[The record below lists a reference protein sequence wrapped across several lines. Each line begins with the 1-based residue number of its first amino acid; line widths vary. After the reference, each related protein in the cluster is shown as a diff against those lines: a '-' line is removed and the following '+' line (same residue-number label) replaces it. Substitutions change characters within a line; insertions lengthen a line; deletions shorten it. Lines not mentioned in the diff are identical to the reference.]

1 MIANI
6 SAIILAAGKSQRMGQ
21 PKMLLPWGDTTVLGQ
36 VTMTFSK
43 AGIADIIVVTG
54 GDRDAVEAEVSRLSE
69 LLSVRSVYNPYFE
82 QTGMMSSIQVGLAS
96 ISANCKAVLIGLGDQ
111 PQVEDKTLK
120 DILSLYE
127 KKGAGIIVPSHK
139 NRRGHPVF
147 VGVVHRPELV
157 NFHPQSS
164 LRDFLNKHPSE
175 IYYVDAS
182 ASVLQDLDT
191 PQDYQ
196 NFQGNLTP
204 RE

>member
-1 MIANI
+1 MTPNI

-43 AGIADIIVVTG
+43 IGIADIIVVTG
-54 GDRDAVEAEVSRLSE
+54 GDREVVEAEASRLTIQFP
-69 LLSVRSVYNPYFE
+69 VRTVFNPLFE
-82 QTGMMSSIQVGLAS
+82 QREMMSSIQVGLAS
-96 ISANCKAVLIGLGDQ
+96 IPADCKAVLIGLGDQ
-111 PQVEDKTLK
+111 PQVEEKTLK
-120 DILSLYE
+120 DILEIYV
-127 KKGAGIIVPSHK
+127 KTGAGIIIPSYE

-147 VGVVHRPELV
+147 LGVVHRPELV
-157 NFHPQSS
+157 NFDPQSS
-164 LRDFLNKHPSE
+164 LREFLNGHQNE
-175 IYYVDAS
+175 IYYVEAS
-182 ASVLQDLDT
+182 ASVLQDLDS

>member
-1 MIANI
+1 MTSNI

-54 GDRDAVEAEVSRLSE
+54 GDKEVVEMEASRLAIQFP
-69 LLSVRSVYNPYFE
+69 VRTFFNPLFE
-82 QTGMMSSIQVGLAS
+82 QRGMMSSIQIGLAS
-96 ISANCKAVLIGLGDQ
+96 ISADCKAVLIGLGDQ

-147 VGVVHRPELV
+147 VGIVHKPELV
-157 NFHPQSS
+157 NFNPQSS
-164 LRDFLNKHPSE
+164 LREFLIGHQNE
-175 IYYVDAS
+175 IYYVEAS

>member
-1 MIANI
+1 MTSSI

-54 GDRDAVEAEVSRLSE
+54 GDREIVEMEASRLAIHFP
-69 LLSVRSVYNPYFE
+69 VRTVYNPLFE
-82 QTGMMSSIQVGLAS
+82 QRGMMSSIQVGLAS

-120 DILSLYE
+120 DILSIYE
-127 KKGAGIIVPSHK
+127 KKGGGIIVPSHE
-139 NRRGHPVF
+139 NHRGHPVLIDAKYI
-147 VGVVHRPELV
+147 PKLLNIES
-157 NFHPQSS
+157 QSS
-164 LRDFLNKHPSE
+164 LREFLNGNRNE
-175 IYYVDAS
+175 ISYVEAS

-196 NFQGNLTP
+196 NFQ
-204 RE
+204 